1 MNLNDIK
8 AVGGRHKR
16 RRRKGRGRASGQ
28 GKTCG
33 YGHNGQRSRAG
44 DRSPGLY
51 EGGQMPLFRR
61 LPKRGFSNAPFATRL
76 ATVNVGQLDGFED
89 GAEVDPEVL
98 LARGLIGKSEGGV
111 KILGDGD
118 LTRKLTVK
126 AHRFSKSAKAKIE
139 AAGGHVVTL

>member
-16 RRRKGRGRASGQ
+16 RRRKGRGRAAGR

-33 YGHNGQRSRAG
+33 YGHNGQRSRSG
-44 DRSPGLY
+44 DRSAGLY

-61 LPKRGFSNAPFATRL
+61 LPKRGFNNARFATRF

-89 GAEVDPEVL
+89 GAEVGPDIL

-139 AAGGHVVTL
+139 AAGGLVVTL